1 MEIFKTITATQT
13 HLQKAK
19 TTPVKIGFVPTMGAL
34 HEGHLALVKKAKS
47 ENDIVVVSIFVN
59 PIQFNNKEDLL
70 KYPRTLEKDAA
81 LLQAVGCDII
91 FTPDEKEMYPE
102 PDTTVYDFGQLDK
115 VMEGKF
121 RPGHFNGVAVVV
133 KRLFDIVMPDNA
145 YFGEK
150 DYQQLQIIK
159 FMVKHKFIP
168 VNIIPFPIVREVD
181 GLAMSSRNMRLNAE
195 EREIAPFIY
204 QTLLQAKEK
213 TNQLTPIELTNW
225 VLQRINDHEL
235 LTAEYFEIADA
246 TTLLPINNWKDCEHA
261 IGCIAVFMGSVR
273 LIDNIRM
280 M

>member
-1 MEIFKTITATQT
+1 MEVFNTIPLIQSY
-13 HLQKAK
+13 LQKAK
-19 TTPVKIGFVPTMGAL
+19 KTNKRIGFVPTMGAL

-70 KYPRTLEKDAA
+70 KYPRTFERDAA
-81 LLQAVGCDII
+81 FLQAVGCDII
-91 FTPDEKEMYPE
+91 FTPEEKEMYPE
-102 PDTTVYDFGQLDK
+102 PETTVYDFGHLAT

-133 KRLFDIVMPDNA
+133 KMLFDIVMPDNA

-159 FMVKHKFIP
+159 SLVKQKKIP
-168 VNIIPFPIVREVD
+168 VNIIPYPIVREFD
-181 GLAMSSRNMRLNAE
+181 GLAMSSRNMRLTAE

-204 QTLLQAKEK
+204 QTLILAKEK
-213 TNQLTPIELTNW
+213 VNLLTPKELTNW
-225 VLQRINDHEL
+225 VLQRINNHEL
-235 LTAEYFEIADA
+235 LNAEYFEIADI
-246 TTLLPINNWKDCEHA
+246 TTLFPINDWKDCESA
-261 IGCIAVFMGSVR
+261 VGCIAVFLGSVR
-273 LIDNIRM
+273 LIDNIIM